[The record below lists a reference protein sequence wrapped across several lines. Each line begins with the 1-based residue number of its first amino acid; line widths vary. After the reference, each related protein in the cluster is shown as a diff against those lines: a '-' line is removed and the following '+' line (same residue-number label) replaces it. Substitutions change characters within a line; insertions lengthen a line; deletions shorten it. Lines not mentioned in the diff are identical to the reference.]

1 MAIIKTISDLLWG
14 MPLIVLILL
23 AGIIFTVGSKFFQ
36 IAHLKHILKNTIGT
50 LFSKKDNGKGMMK
63 PLEVISIAVGGAV
76 GVGNI
81 GGVATAIAVGGP
93 GAAFWIWVAAFL
105 GMMMKMA
112 EVSLAVYYRSKDE
125 KGGYYGGPTYYMEK
139 GLGRDKGFKFWG
151 VLAVIFGIG
160 IFGNV
165 FSMQN
170 FTVAQSVNATF
181 GIPMLA
187 VGLVYVGLT
196 YLATVREIPWL
207 GKLAAKVVPPHVRL
221 LPGRRNRDYHS
232 KYHTIARSTW
242 TDYQRCIYRDRS
254 HRRFHGSGRG
264 FDYPN
269 RLIPRHV
276 LQRGWL
282 GYIAYDSRL
291 RQNGASGEAGIVGGI

>member
-112 EVSLAVYYRSKDE
+112 EVSLAVY
-125 KGGYYGGPTYYMEK
+125 G
-139 GLGRDKGFKFWG
+139 
-151 VLAVIFGIG
+151 
-160 IFGNV
+160 
-165 FSMQN
+165 Q
-170 FTVAQSVNATF
+170 
-181 GIPMLA
+181 
-187 VGLVYVGLT
+187 
-196 YLATVREIPWL
+196 
-207 GKLAAKVVPPHVRL
+207 
-221 LPGRRNRDYHS
+221 
-232 KYHTIARSTW
+232 
-242 TDYQRCIYRDRS
+242 YQRHRPLYLWKQSAHEWYRPD
-254 HRRFHGSGRG
+254 HRPHWTVC
-264 FDYPN
+264 Y
-269 RLIPRHV
+269 L
-276 LQRGWL
+276 
-282 GYIAYDSRL
+282 
-291 RQNGASGEAGIVGGI
+291 

>member
-125 KGGYYGGPTYYMEK
+125 RAAIM
-139 GLGRDKGFKFWG
+139 
-151 VLAVIFGIG
+151 
-160 IFGNV
+160 
-165 FSMQN
+165 
-170 FTVAQSVNATF
+170 
-181 GIPMLA
+181 
-187 VGLVYVGLT
+187 VGL
-196 YLATVREIPWL
+196 
-207 GKLAAKVVPPHVRL
+207 
-221 LPGRRNRDYHS
+221 
-232 KYHTIARSTW
+232 HTIWRKGWDGIRASNSGACWRLSSGSAFLEMSFPCKTS
-242 TDYQRCIYRDRS
+242 RS
-254 HRRFHGSGRG
+254 HSPSTPLLAFPCWR
-264 FDYPN
+264 
-269 RLIPRHV
+269 
-276 LQRGWL
+276 
-282 GYIAYDSRL
+282 
-291 RQNGASGEAGIVGGI
+291 

>member
-112 EVSLAVYYRSKDE
+112 EVSLKRAAIMAGLHTIWR
-125 KGGYYGGPTYYMEK
+125 K
-139 GLGRDKGFKFWG
+139 GLD
-151 VLAVIFGIG
+151 GIRASNSG
-160 IFGNV
+160 
-165 FSMQN
+165 
-170 FTVAQSVNATF
+170 AC
-181 GIPMLA
+181 
-187 VGLVYVGLT
+187 
-196 YLATVREIPWL
+196 W
-207 GKLAAKVVPPHVRL
+207 RL
-221 LPGRRNRDYHS
+221 SSGSAFLEMSFPCKTS
-232 KYHTIARSTW
+232 
-242 TDYQRCIYRDRS
+242 RS
-254 HRRFHGSGRG
+254 HSPSTPLLAFPCWR
-264 FDYPN
+264 
-269 RLIPRHV
+269 
-276 LQRGWL
+276 
-282 GYIAYDSRL
+282 
-291 RQNGASGEAGIVGGI
+291 